1 MGNEE
6 LTEFQKFA
14 KLNDKY
20 IHFSKPT
27 SKYLNGRIAVMATV
41 KLMQEEKGFK
51 LQPETEKQLQ
61 EFADSFS
68 QQAQQ
73 EIENAEKAIHT
84 WLDNLIKAVYNYKE
98 ISCDEVK
105 IIEVR
110 KKVLD
115 FLNDSG
121 LGLNPEV
128 VFLLVTLFCI

>member
-51 LQPETEKQLQ
+51 LQPGTEKQLQ

>member
-14 KLNDKY
+14 KLNNKY